1 MWQIKHVKT
10 FTCLYA
16 EKAHGMMDRR
26 SAYPP
31 MIRPSCGCAH
41 LEVYVPARW
50 SVNSLQCDAVDRPMP
65 GRRQLSLTVVSFTAR
80 GVVLKRSGGRLKQDL
95 DTKIILHCVS
105 VSNQLQQRT
114 NFCTNFSPKKWGS
127 GDAGSGGRG
136 PLTKKVEDAVS
147 PPHYTPVYCA
157 IGLCNNVAVQCHSRA
172 GLFSAA
178 WPTARPSAPRRL

>member
-1 MWQIKHVKT
+1 
-10 FTCLYA
+10 
-16 EKAHGMMDRR
+16 MMDRR

-31 MIRPSCGCAH
+31 MIRPSCGCAR

-50 SVNSLQCDAVDRPMP
+50 SVNSLQCEAVGRPVP
-65 GRRQLSLTVVSFTAR
+65 GRRQLPLTVVSFTAR

-95 DTKIILHCVS
+95 DAKIILHCVS

-136 PLTKKVEDAVS
+136 PPNEKSGGRRLSAPLHPCLLRYWPVQQCCRAVS
-147 PPHYTPVYCA
+147 QPGRPIQRRLAHRPA
-157 IGLCNNVAVQCHSRA
+157 QC
-172 GLFSAA
+172 
-178 WPTARPSAPRRL
+178 PTALIT